1 MSQDDTL
8 FQHKGSKVSNK
19 FGIYRTYISRFKE
32 KNNTDKVPGQ
42 VVYYDEVRT
51 GKTCEKLKIE
61 ELSYNCKDLLA
72 TIN

>member
-1 MSQDDTL
+1 M
-8 FQHKGSKVSNK
+8 
-19 FGIYRTYISRFKE
+19 SRFKE